1 MTEQMSLDD
10 AAEAMKQAMRHTV
23 KRNSMLFL
31 IQGVLMVVAGVL
43 ALIYPLFSTVAVA
56 LFLGWMLIFAG
67 IAQAVTL
74 IGGAK
79 VPHFWLQLISAV
91 LAVVVGFLFLR
102 NPAAGVG
109 TLVLLMIVFFMVEG
123 LAKIVFA
130 LTVRPL
136 ANWGWVLASGIL
148 GLVISFWLIANPGMS
163 LFFLGILIGV
173 QLIAEGVAI
182 AWMAWQVRKEASPA

>member
-1 MTEQMSLDD
+1 MTDEMTLDD
-10 AAEAMKQAMRHTV
+10 AADAMRQAMRHTV
-23 KRNSMLFL
+23 RRNSMLFL
-31 IQGVLMVVAGVL
+31 IQGILMVVAGVL

-148 GLVISFWLIANPGMS
+148 GLLIAFWLMANPGMS
-163 LFFLGILIGV
+163 LLFLGILIGV

-182 AWMAWQVRKEASPA
+182 AWMAWQVRKEVAPA